1 MKKIIN
7 KFLCVLCVFMVFLQ
21 ITSCNSKKPWSY
33 RNVVWYSEEPKIE
46 IIKSEDYDWQGYLIV
61 DGEKVAISLLWG
73 PTCTFEIIDFS
84 KDDGNTAMSEIR
96 LISGRVEYNKNN
108 AILIIKEDKV
118 YNNEYSKIVL
128 NRKDYEE

>member
-1 MKKIIN
+1 MKKISFALIFILC
-7 KFLCVLCVFMVFLQ
+7 FLSVFSQTV
-21 ITSCNSKKPWSY
+21 CKPKKPWSY

-46 IIKSEDYDWQGYLIV
+46 IIKSEKYDWQGYLAV

-128 NRKDYEE
+128 NRKNYEE

>member
-1 MKKIIN
+1 MKKISFALIFILC
-7 KFLCVLCVFMVFLQ
+7 FLSVFSQ
-21 ITSCNSKKPWSY
+21 TACKPKKPWSY

-46 IIKSEDYDWQGYLIV
+46 IIKSEEYDWQGYLIV

-84 KDDGNTAMSEIR
+84 KDDGITAMSEIR

-128 NRKDYEE
+128 NRKNYEE